1 MRFGSYDPSEFVTR
15 ASVGINLSAVCLWY
29 VSEKVKKWKSD
40 LEGLGG
46 RRTGTR
52 EQLSLSFHVI
62 TTIAEKK
69 LSDHSD

>member
-1 MRFGSYDPSEFVTR
+1 MIR
-15 ASVGINLSAVCLWY
+15 ASLWLGRLLELISRPFVSDTCL
-29 VSEKVKKWKSD
+29 KKWKSD

-52 EQLSLSFHVI
+52 EQVSLSFHVI
-62 TTIAEKK
+62 ATIAEKK